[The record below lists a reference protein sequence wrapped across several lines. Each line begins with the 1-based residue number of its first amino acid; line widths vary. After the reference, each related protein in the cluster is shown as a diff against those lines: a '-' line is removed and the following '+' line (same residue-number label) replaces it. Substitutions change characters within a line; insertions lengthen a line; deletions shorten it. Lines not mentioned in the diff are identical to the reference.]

1 MAPQGIKNLD
11 NKYKRILSHERSWA
25 YALAE
30 SLKKPRVI
38 SVWEVLMP
46 VFLIFNY
53 ARSRADRD
61 FLAQNF
67 MFTKEMALKAALE
80 MLKKDRARATIMA
93 DIEVKTGRLLS
104 SDKNSLYSAAIQRA
118 QLREIELLVDHYC
131 RLLEAHGT
139 NYEALVAGTYPTKQ
153 DYLRFLNRLKATE
166 KDVTDA
172 ALQTLGSRGDPQFV
186 ATVEENAERLR
197 MATAD
202 KIFGTSSG

>member
-1 MAPQGIKNLD
+1 MAPQAIKSLD
-11 NKYKRILSHERSWA
+11 DKYKRILSHERSWA
-25 YALAE
+25 YALAD
-30 SLKKPRVI
+30 SLKKPRAI

-67 MFTKEMALKAALE
+67 MFTKEMALKATLE
-80 MLKKDRARATIMA
+80 MLKKGRARATIMA

-104 SDKNSLYSAAIQRA
+104 SDKTGLYSEAIQSA
-118 QLREIELLVDHYC
+118 QLREIELLIDHYC
-131 RLLEAHGT
+131 RLLEGHGT
-139 NYEALVAGTYPTKQ
+139 DYASLVAGTYPTKQ
-153 DYLRFLNRLKATE
+153 GYLRFLDRLKATE

-172 ALQTLGSRGDPQFV
+172 ALQTLGSRGDPEFV
-186 ATVEENAERLR
+186 ATVEENTERLR
-197 MATAD
+197 MAEAD